1 MVRRLHPRTVDL
13 LQGMGRDIQT
23 WRKLQRLTATTV
35 ADRAGIS
42 RTTLRS
48 IEANPGGATFE
59 NVIAVLAVLGL
70 DDDVASSVDPTRS
83 IRGQALLT
91 AAARKEI

>member
-1 MVRRLHPRTVDL
+1 MRRLHPRTVDL
-13 LQGMGRDIQT
+13 LGAMGRDIQT

-48 IEANPGGATFE
+48 IETNPGGATFE

-70 DDDVASSVDPTRS
+70 DEEVATSVDPTRS

-91 AAARKEI
+91 AAARREV